1 MRKVADWQVLQPVL
15 KTQREILQEVLLCAA
30 RYDVWMTLEELAHKT
45 RYPEASISAQ
55 LRHLRKAQHGGF
67 EVEKRR
73 RLWAETLRPSAHE
86 KVWEYQMQYGGGAEV
101 GGRTRS
107 TEAAMGRARVRGRKG
122 SR

>member
-1 MRKVADWQVLQPVL
+1 MRKPADWQVLQPVL

-67 EVEKRR
+67 VVEKRR
-73 RLWAETLRPSAHE
+73 RLWAETMRPSAHE
-86 KVWEYQMQYGGGAEV
+86 KVWEYQMRYGRWDA
-101 GGRTRS
+101 GREM
-107 TEAAMGRARVRGRKG
+107 EAVH
-122 SR
+122 

>member
-1 MRKVADWQVLQPVL
+1 MQRLPDWQVLQPVL

-55 LRHLRKAQHGGF
+55 LRHLRKAQYGGF

-73 RLWAETLRPSAHE
+73 RLWAETTRPSAHE
-86 KVWEYQMQYGGGAEV
+86 KVWEYQMRYGRWEA
-101 GGRTRS
+101 GRTEEGHGPLMRQRP
-107 TEAAMGRARVRGRKG
+107 GL
-122 SR
+122 